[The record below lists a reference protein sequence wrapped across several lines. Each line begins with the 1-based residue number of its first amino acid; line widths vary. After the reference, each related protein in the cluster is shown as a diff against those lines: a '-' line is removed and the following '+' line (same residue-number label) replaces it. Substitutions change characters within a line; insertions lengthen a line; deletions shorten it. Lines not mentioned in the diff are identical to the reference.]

1 MKMIPYLALLMI
13 SAPIFAAEP
22 AVKITPELASVDVKH
37 NGKVVTIE
45 RNQDQNNTINEK
57 FSLTSRKCPPFC
69 IQPMKLTAGVE
80 TIGEQKMLDYLKRSA
95 NGDDSILVIDSRG
108 AAWLE
113 RGTIPGSVNIHYK
126 KLKLSSA
133 DESSIAEI
141 FEDQFNVQ
149 RTAEFWNFA
158 HAKTLVL
165 FCNGMWCGQAP
176 TNIYSLIKLGYPAKK
191 LKWYRGGMQ
200 SWEIAGL
207 KTVK

>member
-1 MKMIPYLALLMI
+1 MKMIPYLALLMV